1 MQRKSNQKEIET
13 LSKTAKMLHLD
24 VLLEVHD
31 ANEIQKALNPNVD
44 LIGVNNRNLK
54 TFEVSIE
61 NSIELAQ
68 LIPDTFTKVSE
79 SGLDST
85 ESLKTLKKHGY
96 KGFLMGEF
104 FMKTSDPGLSAQTFI
119 NTLL

>member
-1 MQRKSNQKEIET
+1 MKPYQK
-13 LSKTAKMLHLD
+13 LLNARFK
-24 VLLEVHD
+24 VLEVHD
-31 ANEIQKALNPNVD
+31 AEEIQKALNPNVN

-68 LIPDTFTKVSE
+68 LIPDKFTKVSE
-79 SGLDST
+79 SGLDSV
-85 ESLKTLKKHGY
+85 ESLKTLKRHGY

-104 FMKTSDPGLSAQTFI
+104 L
-119 NTLL
+119 